1 MSKINDVQRELNNLA
16 DTMEARYSEG
26 FYGDNH
32 YPLGYIAGLRKAI
45 ALLDKA
51 TMTREERKAW
61 ESKE

>member
-16 DTMEARYSEG
+16 DTMEVRYSEG

-45 ALLDKA
+45 ALLDEA
-51 TMTREERKAW
+51 RSGRNRKG
-61 ESKE
+61 EK